1 MQTPHSQNK
10 SARCAKSRRR
20 TGARMACTVMI
31 ASCLFAEAEAVFTSL
46 GTLVQQQHQIRI
58 RVGSDGAG
66 VDTVNFGSIDGNK
79 VGNAQSVAGQAGQ
92 GVDLWVFAWTPGDG
106 DRVVTVTANS
116 AMGMSCT
123 TPSSCGA
130 TTIPFDTV
138 SWTVGSTAQADG
150 GGDVQSGSFNM
161 NTAQPIARFPSA
173 RQLKSTLFFRYA
185 NATVYPAGTYVGRVT
200 FTASMP

>member
-1 MQTPHSQNK
+1 MQTPHSQRK
-10 SARCAKSRRR
+10 GARCRTSQWR

-31 ASCLFAEAEAVFTSL
+31 ASCLLPEAEAVFVSL
-46 GTLVQQQHQIRI
+46 GTLVQAQHQIRI
-58 RVGSDGAG
+58 RVGSDAAG

-79 VGNAQSVAGQAGQ
+79 VGNAQSVAAQ
-92 GVDLWVFAWTPGDG
+92 GGSGIELWVFAWTPGDG
-106 DRVVTVTANS
+106 DRMVTVTANS

-123 TPSSCGA
+123 TAPSCGA

-138 SWTVGSTAQADG
+138 SWTVGSNAKADG
-150 GGDVQSGSFNM
+150 GGDVQPGSFNM
-161 NTAQPIARFPSA
+161 SAAQPIARFPSA

-185 NATVYPAGTYVGRVT
+185 NATVYPAGTYTGRVT

>member
-1 MQTPHSQNK
+1 MQTPHLQSK
-10 SARCAKSRRR
+10 GARCAKSQWR

-31 ASCLFAEAEAVFTSL
+31 ASCLLPEAEAVFISL
-46 GTLVQQQHQIRI
+46 GTLVQAQHQIRI
-58 RVGSDGAG
+58 RVGGDSAG

-79 VGNAQSVAGQAGQ
+79 VGNAQSVAARGGS

-106 DRVVTVTANS
+106 DRMVTVTANS

-123 TPSSCGA
+123 TAASCGA

-138 SWTVGSTAQADG
+138 SWTVGNTAKAD
-150 GGDVQSGSFNM
+150 GGDVQPGQFDMSS
-161 NTAQPIARFPSA
+161 AQPIARFASA
-173 RQLKSTLFFRYA
+173 RQLKSTLLFRYA
-185 NATVYPAGTYVGRVT
+185 NTTVYPAGTYTGRVT